1 MVNNLVDIKQL
12 ICYNNSI
19 QTQKEPRVEELKIRF
34 DEEENKYY
42 VYFNGPF
49 GQCAFQSE
57 PFNTLEAA
65 EAFKQEQEDSAAD
78 FGDQE

>member
-19 QTQKEPRVEELKIRF
+19 QTQKEPKLEELKIRF

-57 PFNTLEAA
+57 PFDTLFEA
-65 EAFKQEQEDSAAD
+65 EAFKQDQEDSA
-78 FGDQE
+78 GEEE